1 MDIYKIEKEY
11 VIRTYECDRNENLRL
26 PTLMN
31 IFQDIADSHA
41 SAMGIG
47 LDYCLRNGMA
57 WVGSNYHLMLERLPK
72 MHEKI
77 KVLSWP
83 SAEKKIGAI
92 REFLVLGENGN
103 VIIKASS
110 QWILID
116 AVRRR
121 PVSLREHLPSYQII
135 AERLIESDFVKLP
148 ELKRIDETSDFFIR
162 FDDIDLNNHVNNAI
176 YLLWASEAVGIDFR
190 AKHKPAEIE
199 IAFKKEGLYGE
210 NIRVETEID
219 NLTTLHS
226 IKVSDSGQ
234 ELAKL
239 RLRWTEL

>member
-162 FDDIDLNNHVNNAI
+162 LD
-176 YLLWASEAVGIDFR
+176 
-190 AKHKPAEIE
+190 
-199 IAFKKEGLYGE
+199 
-210 NIRVETEID
+210 
-219 NLTTLHS
+219 
-226 IKVSDSGQ
+226 
-234 ELAKL
+234 
-239 RLRWTEL
+239 